1 MHTHTNKGKCDD
13 MFYVII
19 FQPEM
24 IRKELFCFLVD
35 IAFHTSFLYQI
46 FLAKIIKKS
55 CTQRAAL

>member
-24 IRKELFCFLVD
+24 IRKELFCFWWILHF
-35 IAFHTSFLYQI
+35 IHHFCIKYFLRR
-46 FLAKIIKKS
+46 L
-55 CTQRAAL
+55 